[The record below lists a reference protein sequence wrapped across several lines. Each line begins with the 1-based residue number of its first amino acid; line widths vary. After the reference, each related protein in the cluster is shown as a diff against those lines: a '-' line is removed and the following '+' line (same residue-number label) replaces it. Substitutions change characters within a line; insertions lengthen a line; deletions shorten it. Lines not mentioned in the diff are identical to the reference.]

1 MFSVEYII
9 FVSSYYCSVCPLFN
23 LVSASSH
30 MSCSRAGEGC
40 TEVRCCVE
48 LDIIITRIHVDA
60 WMKLDPCQ
68 LSFSIGIGSWSY
80 EWNFADVD
88 VNIENTVEEVSPYL
102 KIRYKYSGIL
112 FSSFS

>member
-1 MFSVEYII
+1 MFSDEHTI
-9 FVSSYYCSVCPLFN
+9 FVSSSYFSVCPSFN
-23 LVSASSH
+23 LALASSH
-30 MSCSRAGEGC
+30 LSCSRAREGC
-40 TEVRCCVE
+40 TEVRCCVQ

-88 VNIENTVEEVSPYL
+88 VNIEDKVVEVSPYL
-102 KIRYKYSGIL
+102 KIRYKYSVV
-112 FSSFS
+112 